1 MSKSSLLLV
10 CLLPSSLSISVF
22 FFSSGIVIFTENIA
36 VRLLSSE
43 WDKKKKKDKI
53 RDNEGENVLGLN
65 VLETIVFFITNRT
78 ASTSVHRRWLES
90 FDNHT
95 NHYCFF
101 WFFFAVGFLFLSFTA
116 EKFLSGAELSHC
128 EHRPS
133 LNCSQR
139 ELSPAPAQNTN
150 TTSRYALSADS
161 HGNISFFRLSRNR
174 HKCIYYSSSTDTWGS
189 ELLEAVMEW
198 WQRRQWW

>member
-1 MSKSSLLLV
+1 MRGKMFWDWMSWRQL
-10 CLLPSSLSISVF
+10 C
-22 FFSSGIVIFTENIA
+22 FSSQTERHQRQSTDADWSPLTTTQTI
-36 VRLLSSE
+36 
-43 WDKKKKKDKI
+43 
-53 RDNEGENVLGLN
+53 
-65 VLETIVFFITNRT
+65 IVFF
-78 ASTSVHRRWLES
+78 
-90 FDNHT
+90 
-95 NHYCFF
+95 
-101 WFFFAVGFLFLSFTA
+101 FFFAVGFLFLSFTA